1 MEYGGHL
8 WTDKGHLS
16 VIQTVM
22 VKTIQSSFPPCPNFD
37 RINVT
42 YTMQQLFIVM
52 YKLCGLID
60 VDTISR
66 NDYLLHCAT
75 KRT

>member
-1 MEYGGHL
+1 MMEYGGHL

-37 RINVT
+37 RINANFDNLDNT
-42 YTMQQLFIVM
+42 
-52 YKLCGLID
+52 D
-60 VDTISR
+60 
-66 NDYLLHCAT
+66 
-75 KRT
+75 